1 MPYHLIQVYMSAEII
16 QTSQEQPVKLKKILV
31 PVSGTTS
38 DEDTINLA
46 CDLGKRSKATIFVVY
61 IIEVQ
66 RSLPLDAIVQSDLSN
81 AEQILTRAEDIASE
95 NDYEVNTDLIQAREV
110 GAAIVEEAVQK
121 EVDLILMGI
130 EYKKRFGIFYLGEAL
145 PYVLEEAPCSV
156 LLLRRPKQGKAKA

>member
-1 MPYHLIQVYMSAEII
+1 MSEENMYAG
-16 QTSQEQPVKLKKILV
+16 QEKPVKLKKILV
-31 PVSGTTS
+31 PVSGNAS
-38 DEDTINLA
+38 DEDAINLA
-46 CDLGKRSKATIFVVY
+46 CDLGKRSRATIFVVF

-81 AEQILTRAEDIASE
+81 AEQILSRAEDLASE
-95 NDYEVNTDLIQAREV
+95 NDYEVNTDLIQAREA

-130 EYKKRFGIFYLGEAL
+130 EYKKRFGVFYLGEAI

-156 LLLRRPKQGKAKA
+156 VLLRRSKQGKVKK